1 MRRRLLGGP
10 RLLAVLVLAA
20 APFLLSLTP
29 VSKFA
34 GGSWPNDWPV
44 ELEDVRADATS
55 IYVGTGI
62 QQAIYQIP
70 FKSREQFEAVWP
82 GVLRAKSPGGTLTLY
97 RVGSQGEGGPGV
109 SNEEPAVRIYAP
121 SRAFSVAPQAGDAG
135 APTEPPTLEQL
146 QALVEQGRALRA
158 DEPWPK
164 SAYLPNGDLAEYVT
178 SKTVDGRMTWVAVG
192 QSDDRL
198 HDRSR
203 SPLGFNLPVA
213 VGQSDDRLR
222 DLHRARADIV
232 LVVDGE
238 IVDLNRIHLP
248 PDTKVI
254 DKRGLAGSDG

>member
-20 APFLLSLTP
+20 APFLLSL
-29 VSKFA
+29 VSESA

-55 IYVGTGI
+55 VYIGGMGI
-62 QQAIYQIP
+62 QEGIYQIP

-178 SKTVDGRMTWVAVG
+178 SKAVDGRMTWVAVG

-198 HDRSR
+198 H
-203 SPLGFNLPVA
+203 
-213 VGQSDDRLR
+213 